1 MIKIYLL
8 QGLLQNVIMIEI
20 IITAIIVIIMII
32 LGKQQSLWSVL
43 KRRVTSERDG
53 RQVQDSSAFVVQP
66 FAPLAFVNLLF
77 APHSKTSKPSSMATF
92 DDDDICIMMKCLF
105 VCM

>member
-8 QGLLQNVIMIEI
+8 PGLLWNVIILKI
-20 IITAIIVIIMII
+20 IVTTIIVIIMII

-92 DDDDICIMMKCLF
+92 DDDDICIKMKCLF

>member
-8 QGLLQNVIMIEI
+8 PPGLLRKVIILKKI
-20 IITAIIVIIMII
+20 VTTIFVIIMII
-32 LGKQQSLWSVL
+32 LGKQHSLWSVL

-53 RQVQDSSAFVVQP
+53 RQVQDSSAFVDQP

-92 DDDDICIMMKCLF
+92 NDDDNR
-105 VCM
+105 

>member
-8 QGLLQNVIMIEI
+8 PGLLRNI
-20 IITAIIVIIMII
+20 IILKIIIIAIIVIIMII

-53 RQVQDSSAFVVQP
+53 RQVQDSLAFVVQP

-92 DDDDICIMMKCLF
+92 NDDDNR
-105 VCM
+105 